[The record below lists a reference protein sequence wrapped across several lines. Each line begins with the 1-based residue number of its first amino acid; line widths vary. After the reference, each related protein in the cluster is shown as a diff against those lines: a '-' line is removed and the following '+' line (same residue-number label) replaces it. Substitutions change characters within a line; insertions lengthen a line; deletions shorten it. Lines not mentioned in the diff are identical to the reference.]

1 MVYVFLANGF
11 EEMEALAPV
20 DLLRRAGVEV
30 FTVGVGSDMIVSSHN
45 IPVKTDTT
53 VDKIVLKDELEMIVL
68 PGGMPGTLNLEASPD
83 VLGAVD
89 TEVFSKMYKTI
100 KTSDVAGCMNLMED
114 IIMQGKD
121 LSQFVTDF
129 VWYLRNLLLIKTTDD
144 IDKIEDVIEVS
155 KDNIKDMI
163 EDARDVDVDSIM
175 RHIRVLSEL
184 SNEMKYA
191 TQKRV
196 KAEVAFIKLMK
207 PAMESPKDMQELAG
221 RVNDLENQLSEAL
234 SKLQSGAYI
243 TKDMLDNM
251 SLQSGGAGALGTGS
265 RNDAVQEEKPVL
277 RRNYDAVTD
286 DIKQIAGQWSQ
297 IVASMDDALL
307 MNLLKQADVTVTED
321 GNSLEIMVKS
331 ISGYN
336 VISREE
342 TIAKIEELIEERTG
356 ISVRVVCTR
365 IDEDE
370 DFNRRYIAL
379 EELVGMDIE
388 IDDKEEFI

>member
-1 MVYVFLANGF
+1 M
-11 EEMEALAPV
+11 
-20 DLLRRAGVEV
+20 R
-30 FTVGVGSDMIVSSHN
+30 
-45 IPVKTDTT
+45 
-53 VDKIVLKDELEMIVL
+53 
-68 PGGMPGTLNLEASPD
+68 
-83 VLGAVD
+83 GAVD

-114 IIMQGKD
+114 IIMQGRD

-243 TKDMLDNM
+243 TKDMLKWIDTV
-251 SLQSGGAGALGTGS
+251 SIQKVG
-265 RNDAVQEEKPVL
+265 
-277 RRNYDAVTD
+277 YDKWNAT
-286 DIKQIAGQWSQ
+286 
-297 IVASMDDALL
+297 
-307 MNLLKQADVTVTED
+307 
-321 GNSLEIMVKS
+321 
-331 ISGYN
+331 
-336 VISREE
+336 
-342 TIAKIEELIEERTG
+342 
-356 ISVRVVCTR
+356 
-365 IDEDE
+365 
-370 DFNRRYIAL
+370 
-379 EELVGMDIE
+379 
-388 IDDKEEFI
+388 